1 MNNMKVD
8 FNDLANELKK
18 KNIRLSHQR
27 LKVLEYM
34 IHKRKHPT
42 VDQIYIDLHKEIPTL
57 SKTTIYNT
65 LNALLEAGIV
75 KALNI
80 SDNET
85 KYDIVTDD
93 HGHFKCDV
101 CGNIYD
107 FHIKVDEFISEDL
120 KDFKVRDRD
129 VYLKGICPRCSK
141 KKLGNSQEN

>member
-1 MNNMKVD
+1 MKVD

-34 IHKRKHPT
+34 IYNRTHPT

-65 LNALLEAGIV
+65 LNALSEAGIV

-93 HGHFKCDV
+93 HGHFKCDL
-101 CGNIYD
+101 CSNIYD
-107 FHIKVDEFISEDL
+107 FHIEVDEFISDDL
-120 KDFKVRDRD
+120 KDFKVRDKD
-129 VYLKGICPRCSK
+129 VYLKGICPSCSTK
-141 KKLGNSQEN
+141 QIIRQ